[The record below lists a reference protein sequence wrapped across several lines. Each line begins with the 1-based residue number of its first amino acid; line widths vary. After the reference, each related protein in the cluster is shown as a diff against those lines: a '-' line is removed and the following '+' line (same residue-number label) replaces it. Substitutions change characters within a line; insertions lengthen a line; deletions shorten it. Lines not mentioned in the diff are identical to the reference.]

1 MSSAWLERSA
11 LHYLRRYPATVA
23 RAREV
28 MLRRID
34 RNLDRDDSD
43 RAEAA
48 EPGAARAAL
57 AEQLDEL
64 LERLQRAG
72 HLDDRRQARLW
83 LELWQRRG
91 LSQRAMA
98 ARLRQKGVPSELL
111 QEVLR
116 DFRDSSE
123 GLELDSAR
131 NYARRRRLGPYRRD
145 PDKRAERRQRD
156 LAALARSG
164 FSYDIARQVIDAEEA
179 V

>member
-1 MSSAWLERSA
+1 MNTAWLERSA
-11 LHYLRRYPATVA
+11 VHYLQRYPATVA
-23 RAREV
+23 RVREV

-34 RNLDRDDSD
+34 RNLDRDDQD
-43 RAEAA
+43 REGRP
-48 EPGAARAAL
+48 EPGADRALL
-57 AEQLDEL
+57 AEQLEDL

-98 ARLRQKGVPSELL
+98 ARLRQKGVPSELVA
-111 QEVLR
+111 EVLR
-116 DFRDSSE
+116 DFRDSGE
-123 GLELDSAR
+123 DIELESAR

-145 PDKRAERRQRD
+145 SAVRSDRRPTD

-164 FSYDIARQVIDAEEA
+164 FSYDVARQVIDAEEA